1 MELTIGIPVYNEKR
15 AIHRSIAS
23 VLNQSWQGTYEI
35 LVVDDGSTDGTPEVV
50 RKIASRYPQIRLVQ
64 HETNLGR
71 PAARSTLSA
80 NARGEWYAMLDA
92 DDEWYPDKLER
103 QFDLIEK
110 LKSAGQDVSRL
121 MVCGNI
127 HHVDLD
133 KGTERVKNFHAGYG
147 EAGYGLARVLK
158 GDNTPIS
165 QLAIMPTAFK
175 KEIGAFDPVLRR
187 AQDWDFLIR
196 FFRLGGRME
205 FLPNPPLAIFN
216 FVRGGRNAD
225 VVRSC
230 MMAVIDKHLDAY
242 AEAGVDPDE
251 VRASVQG
258 YIESFR
264 EELAALT

>member
-1 MELTIGIPVYNEKR
+1 MIKLTVGIPVYNER
-15 AIHRSIAS
+15 YAIHRSIAS
-23 VLNQSWQGTYEI
+23 VLNQSWRGSYEI
-35 LVVDDGSTDGTPEVV
+35 LVVDDGSSDGTRDVV
-50 RKIASRYPQIRLVQ
+50 KSLADKYPQIRLIQ

-71 PAARSTLSA
+71 PAARSTLAA
-80 NARGEWYAMLDA
+80 NVRGEWYAMLDA
-92 DDEWYPDKLER
+92 DDEWYPNKLER
-103 QFDLIEK
+103 QFDLIAS
-110 LKSAGQDVSRL
+110 LQAAGEDVSKL

-133 KGTERVKNFHAGYG
+133 KGTERVKNFYAGYG

-165 QLAIMPTAFK
+165 QLAILPSAFMQQ
-175 KEIGAFDPVLRR
+175 IGGFDPALRR

-225 VVRSC
+225 VVRAC

-242 AEAGVDPDE
+242 IGIGVDPDE
-251 VRASVQG
+251 VRTSVQG
-258 YIESFR
+258 YVDSFR
-264 EELAALT
+264 EDVAL